1 MSRRLA
7 AVLAVVL
14 LAALAIVAVG
24 RAERTR
30 HANRENDGIERVHA
44 AVGDLDGST
53 LAGFRFATEFQCLI
67 HRRGSRTF
75 ALELCVD
82 WEGRVIEAIDRR
94 GDQTEIWSLRE
105 DPGRARV
112 RFDRREFERVV
123 STMCDD
129 CEAIFERSRQP
140 LGRARR

>member
-1 MSRRLA
+1 MSRRIV

-14 LAALAIVAVG
+14 VAALAVVAVG

-30 HANRENDGIERVHA
+30 HADVENDGIERVYS
-44 AVGDLDGST
+44 AVGDLEGPT

-67 HRRGSRTF
+67 YRRESRTF
-75 ALELCVD
+75 ALELCAD

-94 GDQTEIWSLRE
+94 GGETEIWSLRE
-105 DPGRARV
+105 DPERARV
-112 RFDRREFERVV
+112 RLDRSEFERVV

>member
-1 MSRRLA
+1 MSRRVVV
-7 AVLAVVL
+7 VLAGVL
-14 LAALAIVAVG
+14 IAALAIVAVG

-30 HANRENDGIERVHA
+30 HADTENDGIERVYA
-44 AVGDLDGST
+44 AVGALEGPT

-67 HRRGSRTF
+67 YRRGSRTF

-82 WEGRVIEAIDRR
+82 WDGRVIEAIDRR
-94 GDQTEIWSLRE
+94 GDETEIWSLRE
-105 DPGRARV
+105 DPERARV
-112 RFDRREFERVV
+112 RIDRREFERVV
-123 STMCDD
+123 STLCDA